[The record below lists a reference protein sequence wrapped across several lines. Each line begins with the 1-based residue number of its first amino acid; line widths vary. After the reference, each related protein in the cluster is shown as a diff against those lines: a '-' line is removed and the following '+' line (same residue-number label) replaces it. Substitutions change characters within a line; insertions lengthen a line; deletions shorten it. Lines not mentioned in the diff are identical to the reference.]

1 MFNNSQN
8 NFHESLFSEPRNNG
22 QLQFKVDNL
31 SVSYGNNYALKDVS
45 LQIRMGE
52 IIFLTGVSGA
62 GKTTLLNILA
72 GNIRQT
78 SGQMQVMTTGFVAQV
93 FQDLRLIERM
103 TCRENLQF
111 AYDSKIY
118 KSKKEFDA
126 DLEEL
131 AKILGI
137 SHRLDSKLT
146 EANGGLKQ
154 KVAIIRAL
162 LTRPSVFLADEPT
175 SALDYENSK
184 RFFDLLNIYNIKRKM
199 TVIWA
204 SHNRELVQKFNGRI
218 IHLDKGRLVHSGH
231 ACFI

>member
-1 MFNNSQN
+1 MYSQN
-8 NFHESLFSEPRNNG
+8 HQSKTESLFSDSHYQN
-22 QLQFKVDNL
+22 QLVFKTDNL
-31 SVSYGNNYALKDVS
+31 TVKYGNAEVLKDVS
-45 LQIRMGE
+45 LQIRSGE

-62 GKTTLLNILA
+62 GKTTLLNVLA
-72 GNIRQT
+72 GNIRQS
-78 SGQMQVMTTGFVAQV
+78 SGQVQTLTTGFVAQV
-93 FQDLRLIERM
+93 FQDLKLIERF

-111 AYDSKIY
+111 AFDPSVY
-118 KSKKEFDA
+118 KSKKEFNS

-131 AKILGI
+131 SKILGI

-162 LTRPSVFLADEPT
+162 LSRPAVILADEPT
-175 SALDYENSK
+175 SALDYENAK
-184 RFFDLLNIYNIKRKM
+184 RFFDLLNIYNTKRKM

-204 SHNRELVQKFNGRI
+204 SHNRELVQKFSGRV
-218 IHLDKGRLVHSGH
+218 IHLDKGRLIHSGH